1 MKSVVKNSP
10 SVRDEIANA
19 ITHGL
24 GALLA
29 VAGLVLLIA
38 FAAIKGTAWH
48 VVSFSIFGATA
59 VLLYVSSTLY
69 HSLTHQKVKSLFRK
83 FDHMSIYLL
92 IAGTYTPFCLV
103 ALNGWIGWTLLGLI
117 WGCAASGIVMKV
129 FLIGRNENLSTLMY
143 VLMGWF
149 GMLAAKPLYETLP
162 SGCFALLLAGGAF
175 YTVGTLFFLK
185 DNVRYFHSVWHVFV
199 IAGSAAHFFSV
210 LSLLP

>member
-1 MKSVVKNSP
+1 
-10 SVRDEIANA
+10 
-19 ITHGL
+19 
-24 GALLA
+24 
-29 VAGLVLLIA
+29 VLLIV
-38 FAAIKGTAWH
+38 FAALKGTASH
-48 VVSFSIFGATA
+48 VVSFTIFGATA

-69 HSLTHQKVKSLFRK
+69 HSFTHEKVKSLFRK

-103 ALNGWIGWTLLGLI
+103 ALKGWIGWTLFGLI
-117 WGCAASGIVMKV
+117 WGCAVSGIVMKV

-162 SGCFALLLAGGAF
+162 SGSLALLLTGGAF

-210 LSLLP
+210 ISLLP